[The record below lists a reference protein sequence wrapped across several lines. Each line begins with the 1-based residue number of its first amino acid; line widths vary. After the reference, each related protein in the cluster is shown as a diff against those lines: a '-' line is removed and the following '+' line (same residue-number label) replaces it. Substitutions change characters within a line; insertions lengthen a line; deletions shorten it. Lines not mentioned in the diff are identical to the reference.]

1 MGALLRSLM
10 MRVPEPHVMLLPTA
24 TVTTLLAANPHE
36 GVELVDLRAP
46 MITAI
51 CVAALAW
58 FLSGRFI
65 SDRRLRSLVAT
76 MSALLPL
83 LSGYLFGWLRVSG
96 LPVGSKAALEVALLT
111 LAGVLG
117 LTGLRRIKDVRQ
129 ASTFLNLFAFLVI
142 VLALPPVL
150 RVTDKPQPIE
160 GSPTA
165 LPDTSSLY
173 RPDIYLIVL
182 DAYSGL
188 HSLSEF
194 YDFDNTPFLAAL
206 RQRGFSVPETVRSN
220 YVKTFLSVGS
230 MLNRDYYERLTP
242 PASDYPPRAAYNTRM
257 ERNRTAI
264 DLLRLGYRFHYA
276 GSSYPP
282 LSSNGLATEQFEVN
296 PSKEFEQVYFQ
307 STLLPPLYDLCMVM
321 GECRPPDLPFKAESA
336 ADSERR
342 MDYLLSRIAKP
353 GPKFVY
359 AHWLLPHGPYRFD
372 ANCDPTP
379 SRWTMGND
387 LLVEDSTAERLYIDQ
402 LECTNVQLLRVVDAV
417 QSLGRKETV
426 IILQS
431 DHGNGRFPGDI
442 PKALSHS
449 TTDQVAERFD
459 IFAAYYGPGSLADSL
474 AAARSPINTMR
485 ALFRVLWGVN
495 EPPLRDRFF
504 WSEGEQPLRLIELVP
519 EQLDIPAST
528 PASSR

>member
-1 MGALLRSLM
+1 MDLLRRTLRL
-10 MRVPEPHVMLLPTA
+10 RVPELHVILLPTA

-36 GVELVDLRAP
+36 GVEIVDLRAP
-46 MITAI
+46 MLTAL

-65 SDRRLRSLVAT
+65 TERRLRSLVAT

-83 LSGYLFGWLRVSG
+83 LSGYLFGWLRVTG
-96 LPVGSKAALEVALLT
+96 LSVGSRASLEVALLT
-111 LAGVLG
+111 LAGMLG
-117 LTGLRRIKDVRQ
+117 LAGLRRIKDVRQ
-129 ASTFLNLFAFLVI
+129 ASTFLNLFACLVI
-142 VLALPPVL
+142 VLAVPSILGAA
-150 RVTDKPQPIE
+150 DKPQPIE
-160 GSPTA
+160 RNPTA
-165 LPDTSSLY
+165 LPDTSGLY
-173 RPDIYLIVL
+173 RPDIYLIIL

-194 YDFDNTPFLAAL
+194 YGFDNTPFLAAL
-206 RQRGFSVPETVRSN
+206 RQRGFTVPETLRSN
-220 YVKTFLSVGS
+220 YVKTFLSIGS

-282 LSSNGLATEQFEVN
+282 LSTNRLANEQFEVN

-307 STLLPPLYDLCMVM
+307 STLLPPLYDLCMLL
-321 GECRPPDLPFKAESA
+321 GECRPPELPFKAESA
-336 ADSERR
+336 ADSDRR
-342 MDYLLSRIAKP
+342 IEYLLSRIEEP

-379 SRWTMGND
+379 SRWTVGKD
-387 LLVEDSTAERLYIDQ
+387 LLVEDSTAQRLYIGQ

-417 QSLGRKETV
+417 QSLGRNEAV

-431 DHGNGRFPGDI
+431 DHGNGRFPGDM
-442 PKALSHS
+442 PKALSRS
-449 TTDQVAERFD
+449 TTDQVTERFD

-474 AAARSPINTMR
+474 AAAKSPINTMR

-495 EPPLRDRFF
+495 EPPLRNRYF
-504 WSEGEQPLRLIELVP
+504 WSEGEQPLHLVELMP
-519 EQLDIPAST
+519 EQLDIPASGST
-528 PASSR
+528 PSR